1 MNTDKSVKFVIIKF
15 IIQRQKF
22 INTDW
27 YWVCDYATEKVYQH
41 WPTSVDCDYT
51 KAKCANTEKLSL

>member
-22 INTDW
+22 ISTLTD
-27 YWVCDYATEKVYQH
+27 TEFVIMQH
-41 WPTSVDCDYT
+41 RPTSVDCDYT
-51 KAKCANTEKLSL
+51 KAKCVNTEKLSL